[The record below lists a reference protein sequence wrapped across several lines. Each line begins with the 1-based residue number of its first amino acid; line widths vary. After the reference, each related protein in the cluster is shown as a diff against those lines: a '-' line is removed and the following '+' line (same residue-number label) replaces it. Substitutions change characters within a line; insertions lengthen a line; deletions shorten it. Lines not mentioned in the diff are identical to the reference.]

1 MRRILLALLLIF
13 TIISYS
19 LAQKGQQLLKIADSL
34 YSKNKYEKAIEYYLE
49 TLKEAERNND
59 LLHKAIAAKGLGRC
73 HYYNYEKDKALKWFY
88 EYYHT
93 SRETEIDTLVSDA
106 LYMVS
111 IIYVERNIYDSIQK
125 YLFPAIDLLKIQ
137 KKYDRLSQAYAI
149 LSEYHIN
156 KTKDEKQIE
165 KYLSQAMQYADS
177 TQNNNVKIFA
187 ITKFYNY
194 YYRVKKDYKKA
205 LYYINKAEEILKYFS
220 DSEPI
225 SYIYRYKAECL
236 IYLKDTL
243 AINYIQKW
251 FNIKDTLFD
260 IEKTK
265 QIAKYEELYELNK
278 KENEN
283 LMLKQQNQ
291 LNELNLK
298 IRKFTIIILILV
310 LVVLAIIA
318 LWYINLKINQN
329 KKIKLEYIQKIY
341 KEKQKISRDLHDN
354 VGGQISYLITNL
366 EWIANHPE
374 SIKNNNDLQK
384 KLFNLSEIGRNAILT
399 LRETIWAVNNEELS
413 IVDFTDRFKNYILKL
428 QLPETIKV
436 NTLENFFK
444 PENKLRPEQALN
456 LFRIC
461 QEALHNAL
469 KHSKATEINIYFES
483 NENCLFKFTIEDN
496 GIGFDYQNRY
506 KEGHYGMKNMVERAK
521 ESNAELNVYT
531 EVNKGTKI
539 SICIKYPTANEVL

>member
-1 MRRILLALLLIF
+1 MTRILSTILFALF
-13 TIISYS
+13 IIPVF
-19 LAQKGQQLLKIADSL
+19 AQKEVQLLKIADSL

-49 TLKEAERNND
+49 TLKEAERSNNI
-59 LLHKAIAAKGLGRC
+59 LYKAYASKGLGRC

-93 SRETEIDTLVSDA
+93 SRQIEIDTIVSDA
-106 LYMVS
+106 LYHLS
-111 IIYVERNIYDSIQK
+111 IIYVERNEYDSIQK
-125 YLFPAIDLLKIQ
+125 YLIPAFDLLKIQ
-137 KKYDRLSQAYAI
+137 KKYDLLSKAYAI
-149 LSEYHIN
+149 YSEFHIN
-156 KTKDEKQIE
+156 KTKDENQIE
-165 KYLSQAMQYADS
+165 KYLSLTLQYADS
-177 TQNNNVKIFA
+177 TNNYNVKIFA
-187 ITKFYNY
+187 ITKFFNY

-205 LYYINKAEEILKYFS
+205 LYYINKAEDILKYLS
-220 DSEPI
+220 DSETI

-236 IYLKDTL
+236 IYLRDTL
-243 AINYIQKW
+243 AIDYIQKW

-278 KENEN
+278 KESEN

-291 LNELNLK
+291 LNELNLQ

-310 LVVLAIIA
+310 LIVLAVIA

-329 KKIKLEYIQKIY
+329 KKIKLEYIQKIH
-341 KEKQKISRDLHDN
+341 KEKQQISRDLHDN

-413 IVDFTDRFKNYILKL
+413 IIDFTDRFKNYILKL

-436 NTLENFFK
+436 NTHENFLK
-444 PENKLRPEQALN
+444 PENILRPEQALN

-469 KHSKATEINIYFES
+469 KHSNATEINIYFES
-483 NENCLFKFTIEDN
+483 NESCLFKISIEDN

-506 KEGHYGMKNMVERAK
+506 KEGHYGMKNMEERAK
-521 ESNAELNVYT
+521 ESNAEFNVYS
-531 EVNKGTKI
+531 ELNKGTKI